1 MGICESTHQG
11 REPSSVSQKTNPSEC
26 TPKTEDENNSN
37 NLENN
42 STNKNKKEKDNKSSI
57 SKEVS
62 NKKSPE
68 LAKYEPS
75 MFYSG
80 KRSEFSHLNNKTASI
95 FSTGQTEEEVIIRG
109 EINKNCQNKEED
121 FDNNSFKK
129 LVKNN
134 GGIVIKKDDKKSVIS
149 SIHGTNVDTLN
160 TVKDK
165 RAEINSMHT
174 IPVNHKKGKLLSN
187 CLARN
192 NKSENNKSI
201 INQRIKKNLNDNNI
215 LRKSDRINVSMN
227 DNYPY
232 LSIPRT
238 DEPLP
243 DIEELSA
250 ESPIFIGNNSLISE

>member
-121 FDNNSFKK
+121 FDNISFLK

-134 GGIVIKKDDKKSVIS
+134 GGIILKNGDINSNFCSSRGIESILNRKKAISEIKSKRTFPFANYKNIDFTNGLRGSGKKS
-149 SIHGTNVDTLN
+149 NYN
-160 TVKDK
+160 
-165 RAEINSMHT
+165 RN
-174 IPVNHKKGKLLSN
+174 KL
-187 CLARN
+187 RDN
-192 NKSENNKSI
+192 NKINVAMNEGSAIVDSYLI
-201 INQRIKKNLNDNNI
+201 IP
-215 LRKSDRINVSMN
+215 KSD
-227 DNYPY
+227 D
-232 LSIPRT
+232 
-238 DEPLP
+238 PLP
-243 DIEELSA
+243 DIDELST
-250 ESPIFIGNNSLISE
+250 ESPILIESNSLISS